1 MEEAKKILYRLHKT
15 GSITD
20 EELDIL
26 LQAVNKNDGMFH
38 PNVTTPYPNECPYP
52 CRPIGDQILYD
63 LLYGKFGPVQ

>member
-26 LQAVNKNDGMFH
+26 LQAVNTNDGMFH
-38 PNVTTPYPNECPYP
+38 PNVTAPYPNKWPYP
-52 CRPIGDQILYD
+52 STEILYD
-63 LLYGKFGPVQ
+63 LLYGKFGPIQ